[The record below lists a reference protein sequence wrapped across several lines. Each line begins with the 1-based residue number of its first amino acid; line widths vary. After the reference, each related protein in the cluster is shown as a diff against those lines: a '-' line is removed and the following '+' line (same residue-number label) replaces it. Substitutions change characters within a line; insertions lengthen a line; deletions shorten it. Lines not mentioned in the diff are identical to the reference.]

1 MTVRGGLWRPGRL
14 LAALG
19 LAALCAGEAAT
30 RAQEASDSEKASA
43 ARAAFERFRSLQGTW
58 RGESTRG
65 WKEDVSFKTIAA
77 GSAVMETSFDA
88 HPNETMVTMF
98 RLDGDRLDLTH
109 YCVARNQP
117 HLMATGFEENGR
129 MVTFT
134 FVDGGN
140 LPTRDKGH
148 MDKAVFRFEDADHV
162 TTRWTWYQDGRES
175 WMEEIRLVRKK

>member
-1 MTVRGGLWRPGRL
+1 MIRPTTPGRYL
-14 LAALG
+14 WP
-19 LAALCAGEAAT
+19 LCAGLAIVWADGRAMRATEPTDAENDRAAH
-30 RAQEASDSEKASA
+30 
-43 ARAAFERFRSLQGTW
+43 AAFERLKALEGAW

-65 WKEDVSFKTIAA
+65 WAEDVSFKSIAG

-98 RLDGDRLDLTH
+98 RMDGDVLDLTH

-117 HLMATGFEENGR
+117 HLKATTFEEDGR
-129 MVTFT
+129 KVTFT

-148 MDKAVFRFEDADHV
+148 MDKVVLRFEDADHV
-162 TTRWTWYQDGRES
+162 SARWTWYQDGRES